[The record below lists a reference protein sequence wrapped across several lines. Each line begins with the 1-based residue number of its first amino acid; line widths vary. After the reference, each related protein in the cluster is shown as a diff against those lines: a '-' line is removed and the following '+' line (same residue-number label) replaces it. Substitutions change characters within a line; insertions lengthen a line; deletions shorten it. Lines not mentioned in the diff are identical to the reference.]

1 MLQVKTPEEVL
12 CLIHDK
18 FRPVSE
24 LTEFVPISAA
34 AGRTLSEDITAEEY
48 VPDFN
53 RSTVD
58 GYALRA
64 ADTFGCSD
72 AIPAVL
78 SLQEEIRMGE
88 DAGFALLRAIL
99 SLQGEIRMGEDAGFA
114 LLREN
119 CAYVPTGGALPEGAD
134 CAVMLEYTEDYG
146 DGTIGILKPG
156 APGMNVIFRGDDVYP
171 GKVVLQAGRVLSAQ
185 DIGALA
191 AIGRTVV
198 PVQRKLKIGV
208 ISTGDELV
216 PPGQKPLPGQV
227 RDVNTALLSALL
239 TEQGA
244 EVHSYGIIVDD
255 EDLLR
260 ETVTRAVQECDAV
273 LLSGGSSVG
282 VKDASC
288 RIIESLGELL
298 LHGIALKPGKPTIM
312 GRAGNK
318 PLVGLPGHPVA
329 AFVVAR
335 LFMPLIGLPGHP
347 VAAFVVARLFV
358 VPLLD
363 RLAGRERPLWSVTAE
378 LSESVGANH
387 GRAQVNPCRLL
398 RQDGRVLAL
407 PIRSKS
413 GLITQLAGADGFFCI
428 ERDCE
433 GLPKGAPVQ
442 VYLNA

>member
-12 CLIHDK
+12 RLIHDK

-34 AGRTLSEDITAEEY
+34 AGRTLSEDIIAEEY

-58 GYALRA
+58 GYAVRA

-72 AIPAVL
+72 AIP
-78 SLQEEIRMGE
+78 
-88 DAGFALLRAIL
+88 AIL

-171 GKVVLQAGRVLSAQ
+171 GKIVLQAGRVLSAQ

-335 LFMPLIGLPGHP
+335 LFM
-347 VAAFVVARLFV
+347 

-363 RLAGRERPLWSVTAE
+363 RLSGRERPLWSVTAE

>member
-12 CLIHDK
+12 RLIHDK

-24 LTEFVPISAA
+24 LAESVPLTAA
-34 AGRTLSEDITAEEY
+34 AGRTLSEDIIAEEY

-58 GYALRA
+58 GYAVRA

-72 AIPAVL
+72 AIP
-78 SLQEEIRMGE
+78 
-88 DAGFALLRAIL
+88 AIL

-171 GKVVLQAGRVLSAQ
+171 GKVVLQAGRVLTAQ

-191 AIGRTVV
+191 AVGKTSV
-198 PVQRKLKIGV
+198 PVSRKLKIGV

-335 LFMPLIGLPGHP
+335 LFM
-347 VAAFVVARLFV
+347 

>member
-12 CLIHDK
+12 RLIHDK

-24 LTEFVPISAA
+24 LAESVPLTAA
-34 AGRTLSEDITAEEY
+34 AGRTLSEDIIAEEY

-58 GYALRA
+58 GYAVRA

-72 AIPAVL
+72 AIP
-78 SLQEEIRMGE
+78 
-88 DAGFALLRAIL
+88 AIL

-171 GKVVLQAGRVLSAQ
+171 GKIVLQAGRVLSAQ

-298 LHGIALKPGKPTIM
+298 LHGIASWSHGFLWFRCWTGSRD
-312 GRAGNK
+312 GS
-318 PLVGLPGHPVA
+318 
-329 AFVVAR
+329 
-335 LFMPLIGLPGHP
+335 
-347 VAAFVVARLFV
+347 
-358 VPLLD
+358 VP
-363 RLAGRERPLWSVTAE
+363 
-378 LSESVGANH
+378 
-387 GRAQVNPCRLL
+387 
-398 RQDGRVLAL
+398 
-407 PIRSKS
+407 S
-413 GLITQLAGADGFFCI
+413 G
-428 ERDCE
+428 
-433 GLPKGAPVQ
+433 P
-442 VYLNA
+442 